1 MHRTPYRLSA
11 VAVAVAAAA
20 LSASAHAD
28 TVQFLGYA
36 HGFVD
41 INYQLI
47 GSQATSGSTG
57 AGGFVTKLN
66 GLDPTFTTYCVD
78 LYQYIGF
85 NQPAFDGYVNIPA
98 SAHTFRNANAGVD
111 LARLFSS
118 GHVVNDAL
126 TEAAFQIAVWEI
138 TYETTGNYNVA
149 AGDALFTGA
158 GADTVTALG
167 LAENWLEHL
176 GTGNGVNVRVLESGT
191 YQDEVFATP
200 VPEPGTVSL
209 SFAALGLMAGVMR
222 RRRDRAMSFGR

>member
-1 MHRTPYRLSA
+1 MRHIYSLHLSA
-11 VAVAVAAAA
+11 VALVCLCAAP
-20 LSASAHAD
+20 AHAD

-36 HGFVD
+36 HGSVGV
-41 INYQLI
+41 NYQLT
-47 GSQATSGSTG
+47 GLQPTSGSTG

-66 GLDPTFTTYCVD
+66 GVDPTFTTYCID

-85 NQPAFDGYVNIPA
+85 NEPPYGTYVNIPA
-98 SAHTFRNANAGVD
+98 SAHTFRNASASVD
-111 LARLFSS
+111 LAKLYSS
-118 GHVVNDAL
+118 GHVIDSAV

-138 TYETTGNYNVA
+138 TYETTGIYNVA
-149 AGDALFTGA
+149 GGDALFTGA
-158 GADTVTALG
+158 GANTVTALG

-200 VPEPGTVSL
+200 VPEPGTVGL

-222 RRRDRAMSFGR
+222 RRRDRATSFGR

>member
-1 MHRTPYRLSA
+1 MRHPNSLHLS
-11 VAVAVAAAA
+11 AAA
-20 LSASAHAD
+20 LVCLFAAPVHAD

-36 HGFVD
+36 HGSVGV
-41 INYQLI
+41 NYQLI
-47 GSQATSGSTG
+47 GLQPTSGSTG

-66 GLDPTFTTYCVD
+66 GVDPTFTTYCID

-85 NQPAFDGYVNIPA
+85 NQPPYDPYANVPA

-111 LARLFSS
+111 LARLYSS
-118 GHVVNDAL
+118 GRVVNDAL

-138 TYETTGNYNVA
+138 AYETTGSYNVA

-167 LAENWLEHL
+167 LAENWLQHL

-191 YQDEVFATP
+191 YQDELFATP
-200 VPEPGTVSL
+200 IPEPGTVAL

-222 RRRDRAMSFGR
+222 RRRDRMTSFGG